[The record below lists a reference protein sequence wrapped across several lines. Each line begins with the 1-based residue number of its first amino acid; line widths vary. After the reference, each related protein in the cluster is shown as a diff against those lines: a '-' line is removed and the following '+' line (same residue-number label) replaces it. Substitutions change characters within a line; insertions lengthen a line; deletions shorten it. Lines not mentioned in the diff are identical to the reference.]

1 MNSFEPKNSINTTDT
16 ADSINTT
23 DTADSINTTDTAD
36 SINTTDTADFYSG
49 PTTNHLDVDLVELLA
64 DPDANWPLMG
74 LGA

>member
-23 DTADSINTTDTAD
+23 DTAD
-36 SINTTDTADFYSG
+36 FYSA

>member
-16 ADSINTT
+16 AD
-23 DTADSINTTDTAD
+23 
-36 SINTTDTADFYSG
+36 FYSA

-64 DPDANWPLMG
+64 DPDANWPLMS

>member
-23 DTADSINTTDTAD
+23 DTAD
-36 SINTTDTADFYSG
+36 FYSS